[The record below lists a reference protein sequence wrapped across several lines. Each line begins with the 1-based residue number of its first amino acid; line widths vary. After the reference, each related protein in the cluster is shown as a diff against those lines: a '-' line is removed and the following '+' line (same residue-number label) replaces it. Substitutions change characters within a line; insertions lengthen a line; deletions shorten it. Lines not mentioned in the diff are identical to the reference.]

1 MKRAVNLRLE
11 ENVIVTLNQLA
22 DELKTTKTEI
32 VESAIEF
39 FSRKN
44 GKNKSN
50 LLQYAGKLNKSESDK
65 MLFAIKE
72 SKNTK
77 DFSLEIE

>member
-11 ENVIVTLNQLA
+11 ENVIVTLNA

>member
-65 MLFAIKE
+65 MLSAIKE

>member
-22 DELKTTKTEI
+22 DELQTTKTEI
-32 VESAIEF
+32 VESAIRF
-39 FSRKN
+39 FSKKN
-44 GKNKSN
+44 GKKQSN
-50 LLQYAGKLNKSESDK
+50 LLQFAGKLSKNESDK
-65 MLFAIKE
+65 MLSAIQE

-77 DFSLEIE
+77 DFSLGLS